1 MRGDEEVYRDM
12 NSTVSNTT
20 ELSGM
25 EGIIAVYNTTT
36 PPPPTPSQET
46 PGQKII
52 FAYDTPKRLGP
63 KKKSTLDIM

>member
-1 MRGDEEVYRDM
+1 M

-20 ELSGM
+20 EISGM

-36 PPPPTPSQET
+36 PPPQET